1 MQINYLENK
10 YSKLE
15 PPTREAMTLKEE
27 LQLQAIPQL
36 GNVTKASVRIHE
48 NKEFK
53 MIIEKMAQNANSSVV
68 QENFSWS
75 DQFKEAISLR
85 EDDNDDDDPPSCG
98 EYIMHFLTVI
108 WKVLF
113 AFVPPTEYKLQ
124 KVKRLRRS
132 STATHKSRKLI
143 VSGSHIHYKRGFVAT

>member
-1 MQINYLENK
+1 MIKENKFDTVRKPKIRVLHIKNKAVK

-113 AFVPPTEYKLQ
+113 AFVPPTDEIWEK
-124 KVKRLRRS
+124 
-132 STATHKSRKLI
+132 
-143 VSGSHIHYKRGFVAT
+143 GFIE